1 MSQQDRIFIQIKTS
15 DLIWEGKKIS
25 NLFFIQ
31 LTSTSDWHF
40 AHFFSWLCHR
50 TSLTCTITIRSQNRY
65 LLSELKK
72 TNGHFLMTT
81 SGQHHQAKKKIPSN
95 WPPITPRVE
104 KREKKAAYLTCLKA
118 VIMTLRIKGIIR
130 FRQRHSVHLESFGV
144 LLSLEH
150 KLYNFLLA
158 NKSKLVVLIPKKR
171 DQLDHVRLNLTP
183 SPAPTNAPGPPQY
196 RHYQL

>member
-1 MSQQDRIFIQIKTS
+1 MVSDEFLMSQQDRIFIQIKTS

-81 SGQHHQAKKKIPSN
+81 SGQHHQAKKKSPRIDHPSLRE
-95 WPPITPRVE
+95 W
-104 KREKKAAYLTCLKA
+104 KKEKKK
-118 VIMTLRIKGIIR
+118 
-130 FRQRHSVHLESFGV
+130 
-144 LLSLEH
+144 LL
-150 KLYNFLLA
+150 
-158 NKSKLVVLIPKKR
+158 I
-171 DQLDHVRLNLTP
+171 
-183 SPAPTNAPGPPQY
+183 SPV
-196 RHYQL
+196 